1 MFNNSKA
8 RCLNEGPSISE
19 KSAWKTVSRC
29 ASFGVG
35 VALSLGLAQS
45 ASAITFRTEWTGQ
58 ILGYSAAGNFSYD
71 EGQTYADGIVRRDD
85 LTDFDISFFDPAGN
99 LLRTYEDNHL
109 TFDEFNFAFDTNTKQ
124 VLTDGLFDGPEGIN
138 VGEKTAVG
146 DGFTG
151 LNLWS
156 KS

>member
-71 EGQTYADGIVRRDD
+71 EGQTYTDGIVRRDD
-85 LTDFDISFFDPAGN
+85 LTDFDISFFDP
-99 LLRTYEDNHL
+99 
-109 TFDEFNFAFDTNTKQ
+109 
-124 VLTDGLFDGPEGIN
+124 
-138 VGEKTAVG
+138 
-146 DGFTG
+146 TG
-151 LNLWS
+151 SLI
-156 KS
+156 